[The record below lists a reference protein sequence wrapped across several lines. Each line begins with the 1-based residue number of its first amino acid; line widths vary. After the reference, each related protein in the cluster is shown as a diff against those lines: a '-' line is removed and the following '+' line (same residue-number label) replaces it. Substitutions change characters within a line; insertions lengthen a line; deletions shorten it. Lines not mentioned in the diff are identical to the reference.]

1 MNKQT
6 FSIAFSF
13 DVDAGT
19 IELLDNDKWCVNQ
32 LIAPEVFIERYRNYK
47 LDLMDETH
55 IEATAQQVLKIAEN
69 AVKNVEN
76 AVKNAFK
83 ENAGCVRGAY
93 VDFKIG
99 IDHVDITDIVYPG
112 YTFWYDEYGN
122 VGARCK
128 TLIVADVFT
137 TADASIEDV
146 WLYLALNTVMK
157 RALKDAGLG
166 DKITWFDFDF
176 DF

>member
-6 FSIAFSF
+6 FSIEFSF

-47 LDLMDETH
+47 LDLMDKTH
-55 IEATAQQVLKIAEN
+55 IDKIAQQVLQIAEN
-69 AVKNVEN
+69 AIKNVEN

-83 ENAGCVRGAY
+83 ENAGYVRGTY
-93 VDFKIG
+93 VDFKNG

-122 VGARCK
+122 IGARCK
-128 TLIVADVFT
+128 H
-137 TADASIEDV
+137 
-146 WLYLALNTVMK
+146 
-157 RALKDAGLG
+157 
-166 DKITWFDFDF
+166 
-176 DF
+176 

>member
-1 MNKQT
+1 M
-6 FSIAFSF
+6 
-13 DVDAGT
+13 
-19 IELLDNDKWCVNQ
+19 
-32 LIAPEVFIERYRNYK
+32 
-47 LDLMDETH
+47 
-55 IEATAQQVLKIAEN
+55 
-69 AVKNVEN
+69 
-76 AVKNAFK
+76 
-83 ENAGCVRGAY
+83 RGAY

>member
-6 FSIAFSF
+6 FSIEFSF
-13 DVDAGT
+13 DVNAGT

-47 LDLMDETH
+47 LDLMDKTH
-55 IEATAQQVLKIAEN
+55 IEATAQQALKIAEN
-69 AVKNVEN
+69 AIKNLEN

-83 ENAGCVRGAY
+83 ESAGCVRGAR
-93 VDFKIG
+93 VDFKTG

-122 VGARCK
+122 ISARCK
-128 TLIVADVFT
+128 TLIVVDIFT
-137 TADASIEDV
+137 TTDASIDDV
-146 WLYLALNTVMK
+146 WLYLVLNTVMK
-157 RALKDAGLG
+157 RALKAAGLVG
-166 DKITWFDFDF
+166 KITWFDFDF
-176 DF
+176 

>member
-1 MNKQT
+1 MLITIDWDNMDKQT
-6 FSIAFSF
+6 FSIEFSF
-13 DVDAGT
+13 DIDAGT
-19 IELLDNDKWCVNQ
+19 IELLDNDKWRVNQ
-32 LIAPEVFIERYRNYK
+32 LIAPEVFVERYQNYK
-47 LDLMDETH
+47 LDLMDKTH

-69 AVKNVEN
+69 AVKN
-76 AVKNAFK
+76 AFK
-83 ENAGCVRGAY
+83 ESAGCVRGAY
-93 VDFKIG
+93 VDFKTG

-112 YTFWYDEYGN
+112 YAFWYDEYGN

-128 TLIVADVFT
+128 TLIVADIFT
-137 TADASIEDV
+137 AAGASIDDV

-176 DF
+176 